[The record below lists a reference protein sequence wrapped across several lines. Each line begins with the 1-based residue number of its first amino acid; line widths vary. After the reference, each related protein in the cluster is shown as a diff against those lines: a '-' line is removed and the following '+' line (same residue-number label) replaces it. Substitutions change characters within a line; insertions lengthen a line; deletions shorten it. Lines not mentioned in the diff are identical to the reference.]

1 MKKKTLIIFFF
12 IFLLPSSVLAESYY
26 FKKCKL
32 NEKIFADYIIDL
44 SSNEINV
51 KLRTTDGGT
60 QEISDKIKSI
70 TKDQIVSEIIQ
81 SGSGKEYY
89 FQYYLDA
96 KSKSITKLKYKMT
109 NGMLGVDG
117 PKQKSYC
124 TDVKSDWVKNKK
136 KKIKEEKKK
145 KLKAKQELEIIKA
158 KKKKED
164 EIKRKEKEKNHREIL
179 VMDSEWI
186 KLSEAGDVS
195 MLHLKTPFNERA
207 LDLCYPFE
215 NFDILD
221 QYTEVIEMDE
231 TPTFGIET
239 VVKFGM
245 KGVVKCK

>member
-12 IFLLPSSVLAESYY
+12 IFLLPNSVLAESYY
-26 FKKCKL
+26 FKKCQL
-32 NEKIFADYIIDL
+32 NEKIFADYIINL

-51 KLRTTDGGT
+51 KLRTTDGNF
-60 QEISDKIKSI
+60 QELNDKIKSV

-81 SGSGKEYY
+81 SGSGKKYY

-96 KSKSITKLKYKMT
+96 KSKSITKLKYKMN
-109 NGMLGVDG
+109 NGILGVDG

-124 TDVKSDWVKNKK
+124 ADVKSDWVKNKK
-136 KKIKEEKKK
+136 KKLEEEKKK
-145 KLKAKQELEIIKA
+145 KLKAQQEKEIIDA
-158 KKKKED
+158 KKKKEA
-164 EIKRKEKEKNHREIL
+164 EIKRKEKEKNYREIL
-179 VMDSEWI
+179 VMDNEWI

-195 MLHLKTPFNERA
+195 MKHLITPFNEKA
-207 LDLCYPFE
+207 LELCYPLE

-231 TPTFGIET
+231 TPAFGVET

-245 KGVVKCK
+245 KGTVKCR

>member
-1 MKKKTLIIFFF
+1 MKKILIIFFF
-12 IFLLPSSVLAESYY
+12 IFLFSNPAFAESYY
-26 FKKCKL
+26 FKNCQL
-32 NEKIFADYIIDL
+32 SEKIFADYIINL
-44 SSNEINV
+44 KSNEINV
-51 KLRTTDGGT
+51 KLKTTDGNY
-60 QEISDKIKSI
+60 QELNDEIKSI
-70 TKDQIVSEIIQ
+70 TKDQIVSKIMQ

-96 KSKSITKLKYKMT
+96 KTKSITKLKYKMT
-109 NGMLGVDG
+109 NGILSVNS

-136 KKIKEEKKK
+136 KKIEEEKKK
-145 KLKAKQELEIIKA
+145 KLKAEQELETIEA
-158 KKKKED
+158 KKKKEA
-164 EIKRKEKEKNHREIL
+164 EIRKKEKEKNYREIL

-195 MLHLKTPFNERA
+195 MLHLKTPFDERA
-207 LDLCYPFE
+207 LDVCYPFE

-231 TPTFGIET
+231 TPAFGIET

>member
-12 IFLLPSSVLAESYY
+12 IFLLPNSVLAESYY
-26 FKKCKL
+26 FKKCQL
-32 NEKIFADYIIDL
+32 NEKIFADYIINL

-51 KLRTTDGGT
+51 KLRTTDGNT
-60 QEISDKIKSI
+60 QELSDKIKSI

-96 KSKSITKLKYKMT
+96 KSKSITKLKYKMN
-109 NGMLGVDG
+109 NGVLGVDG

-124 TDVKSDWVKNKK
+124 ADVKSDWVKNKK
-136 KKIKEEKKK
+136 EKIEEERKK
-145 KLKAKQELEIIKA
+145 KLKAKQEKEIIEA
-158 KKKKED
+158 KKKKEA

-179 VMDSEWI
+179 VMDNEWI
-186 KLSEAGDVS
+186 KLTEAGNVS
-195 MLHLKTPFNERA
+195 MEHLTTPFRERA

-221 QYTEVIEMDE
+221 QYTEVMEMDE
-231 TPTFGIET
+231 TPAFGIET
-239 VVKFGM
+239 VVRFAM